1 MVVAETLP
9 VVGVA
14 VADSGAGGGEAVGDD
29 AVEIVRRSTLCVR
42 EEDRS
47 YASIAV
53 PQPDCESA
61 EADEVA
67 ALEVEVVDW
76 AAARLATARM
86 RAAVYCMLID
96 LLVCDVLRETGA

>member
-1 MVVAETLP
+1 M
-9 VVGVA
+9 
-14 VADSGAGGGEAVGDD
+14 S
-29 AVEIVRRSTLCVR
+29 
-42 EEDRS
+42 S
-47 YASIAV
+47 YASMAW
-53 PQPDCESA
+53 PQPDWLTPV
-61 EADEVA
+61 ADEVA